1 MLLIN
6 YDFHDIH
13 AILTMLRA
21 YPEKPYNVQ
30 IIESVIQIL
39 SSPQIDNSIDDN
51 IIRKKLRTI
60 DTIDKEYFRWV
71 FVDNIYTYG
80 LKVIKP
86 EFCYFSLK
94 KDFQSYLNVPKMKI
108 ISNLKPLQMHF
119 TIYPSFSQKIAKI
132 SRKQPKSNLHSIIA
146 HIKQICLKNYQSK
159 QER

>member
-1 MLLIN
+1 MLLMN

-60 DTIDKEYFRWV
+60 DTIDKEYFRWIL
-71 FVDNIYTYG
+71 VDNIYTYG
-80 LKVIKP
+80 LNVIKA
-86 EFCYFSLK
+86 EFCYSFLEKGFSKLLECAKSEDYEQLK
-94 KDFQSYLNVPKMKI
+94 TLADALHNIPIFFAENCKNFKKATKVQFAQYNCTYKT
-108 ISNLKPLQMHF
+108 NLFNEL
-119 TIYPSFSQKIAKI
+119 S
-132 SRKQPKSNLHSIIA
+132 
-146 HIKQICLKNYQSK
+146 
-159 QER
+159 E

>member
-1 MLLIN
+1 MLFIN

-80 LKVIKP
+80 LNVIKA
-86 EFCYFSLK
+86 EFCYSFLEKGFSKLFK
-94 KDFQSYLNVPKMKI
+94 KI
-108 ISNLKPLQMHF
+108 EISLP
-119 TIYPSFSQKIAKI
+119 
-132 SRKQPKSNLHSIIA
+132 
-146 HIKQICLKNYQSK
+146 NYETS
-159 QER
+159 